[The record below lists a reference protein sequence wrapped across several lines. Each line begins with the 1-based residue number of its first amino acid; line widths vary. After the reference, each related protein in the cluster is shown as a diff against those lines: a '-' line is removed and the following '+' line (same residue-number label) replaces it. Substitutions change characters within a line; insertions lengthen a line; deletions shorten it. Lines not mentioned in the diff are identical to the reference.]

1 MLDDLKSLF
10 QRIGPLGFGGASIG
24 NLYRPIS
31 EEQAEGVLLAAI
43 ESGIRY
49 VDTAPFYGFGL
60 SEKRIGRALAN
71 CDAASKVV
79 FSSKVGRRLDAV
91 RDIDLASVRSGFVS
105 SEPYEAV
112 FDYSYDAVMRSWEES
127 RQRLR
132 GKRIDILFA
141 HDLGRRTHGDEH
153 ARHFRTFME
162 GGYKAL
168 RDLRDSG
175 EISAIGL
182 GVNEVE
188 VCIEAL
194 EYADLD
200 VILLASRYTL
210 LEQTPLD
217 LLFPMCAA
225 KGVSVVIGGPY
236 SSGILATGVRKD
248 ARYDY
253 GVVPDG
259 VVAKVTAIEQIC
271 RAYEV
276 PLATAAL
283 RFPLGHPQVTTVLP
297 GLGKIGQVQA
307 ALDAMSTPIPSAL
320 WDELKLKGLLHP
332 NTPTAF

>member
-1 MLDDLKSLF
+1 MSRVGFCATSLV
-10 QRIGPLGFGGASIG
+10 ASAVCT
-24 NLYRPIS
+24 S
-31 EEQAEGVLLAAI
+31 VGVTLLRRDWRLVRGMGSAAPK
-43 ESGIRY
+43 ELR
-49 VDTAPFYGFGL
+49 
-60 SEKRIGRALAN
+60 
-71 CDAASKVV
+71 
-79 FSSKVGRRLDAV
+79 
-91 RDIDLASVRSGFVS
+91 
-105 SEPYEAV
+105 
-112 FDYSYDAVMRSWEES
+112 ES
-127 RQRLR
+127 RRS
-132 GKRIDILFA
+132 
-141 HDLGRRTHGDEH
+141 
-153 ARHFRTFME
+153 FME

-194 EYADLD
+194 EHADLD

-225 KGVSVVIGGPY
+225 KGVSVVVGGPY
-236 SSGILATGVRKD
+236 SSGILATGARKD

-259 VVAKVTAIEQIC
+259 VVAKVTAIEQVC
-271 RAYEV
+271 RAYAV

-283 RFPLGHPQVTTVLP
+283 RFPLGHPQVATVLP